1 MRMHARLAQLKRITG
16 VTIAH
21 EIRLGYTQATMSD
34 WALLKFAPALAF
46 SASLQINAGQLA
58 LPYYFRRACQS
69 VSWHSVSSSA
79 SP

>member
-1 MRMHARLAQLKRITG
+1 MRMRARLAQSKRIVG

-21 EIRLGYTQATMSD
+21 AIRLGDTQAIMPD
-34 WALLKFAPALAF
+34 WALLEFAPAPAF

-79 SP
+79 LP

>member
-1 MRMHARLAQLKRITG
+1 MRARLAQTWRFAG
-16 VTIAH
+16 AAIAH
-21 EIRLGYTQATMSD
+21 GNALGDTQATMPD
-34 WALLKFAPALAF
+34 WALLEFTPALAF

-79 SP
+79 LP